1 MAKYEGSVPYTGF
14 IAPADDTDTFNVTD
28 ERFNKGGYR
37 SVINQVERLA
47 ITLERRKEGMLVKQ
61 LDTGGYWTLE
71 GGITNNDWVEPEF
84 ATSAIADR
92 LYQPDGTNAFV
103 YTDNSGNLH
112 VDGNIIQNG
121 ASYETHAEK
130 LYTTRD
136 FIITRENAV
145 SALAVGT
152 LSGIQVTKYD
162 GLNDLIFGTDK
173 NGFFKVGEPSNL
185 QTVGTRQDSPI
196 AKGLGYYNEALYR
209 WDTTEIG
216 RASCRERV

>member
-47 ITLERRKEGMLVKQ
+47 ITPERRKEGMLVKQ
-61 LDTGGYWTLE
+61 LDNGGYWTLE

-112 VDGNIIQNG
+112 IDGNIIQNG

-130 LYTTRD
+130 LYT
-136 FIITRENAV
+136 
-145 SALAVGT
+145 
-152 LSGIQVTKYD
+152 
-162 GLNDLIFGTDK
+162 
-173 NGFFKVGEPSNL
+173 
-185 QTVGTRQDSPI
+185 
-196 AKGLGYYNEALYR
+196 
-209 WDTTEIG
+209 
-216 RASCRERV
+216 